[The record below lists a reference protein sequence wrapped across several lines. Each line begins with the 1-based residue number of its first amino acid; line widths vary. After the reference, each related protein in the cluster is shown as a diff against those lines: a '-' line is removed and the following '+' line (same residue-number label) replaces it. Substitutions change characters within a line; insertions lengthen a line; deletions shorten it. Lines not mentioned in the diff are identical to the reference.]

1 MDAALI
7 SLVLTGVITIV
18 LLGGLWVSL
27 SLLAVGLVGMLLYTS
42 APAGTVMAT
51 TIWGASGNWALT
63 SLPLFIW
70 MAEILFRTRLSEDMF
85 RGLAPWM
92 TGLPGRLMHVN
103 VVGCAIF
110 SAVSGSNAATC
121 ATIAKISLPELLRRG
136 YDEKMTV
143 GSLTASGTL
152 GILIP
157 PSILMI
163 VYGFIAEVSIAR
175 LFIAG
180 IIPGIVISALF
191 MGYVI
196 YWAWRYPHLTPPS
209 EPHEASM
216 TFRQRLW
223 ASRRLI
229 PITALIVLVMGTIYG
244 GIATPTEA
252 ATIGVLGAL
261 GLCWIYR
268 TLTWSSFVESLIGT
282 TQTSCMIAFI
292 LAGASFLTI
301 ALGYTGVPKAAAAL
315 ITSQQLGIYGL
326 LTALTILYVI
336 LGFALDGISMVVL
349 TSSVVQ
355 PMIRQAGIDPVWF
368 GIYITLLVQVAELT
382 PPVGFPMFVMQQ
394 MTGRSLTYVARASL
408 PFFWLLLIGTA
419 VIVVWPA
426 LVTWLPDRMLNP

>member
-1 MDAALI
+1 MDAAVI
-7 SLVLTGVITIV
+7 SVVLTIVITV
-18 LLGGLWVSL
+18 LLLGGLWVSL
-27 SLLAVGLVGMLLYTS
+27 SLLAVGLVGMVLYTS

-70 MAEILFRTRLSEDMF
+70 MAEILFRTRLSDDMF
-85 RGLAPWM
+85 RGLAPWVA
-92 TGLPGRLMHVN
+92 GLPGRLMHVN
-103 VVGCAIF
+103 VVGCAVF

-121 ATIAKISLPELLRRG
+121 ATIAKISLPELLKRG
-136 YDEKMTV
+136 YDEKMTI

-180 IIPGIVISALF
+180 VIPGIVISALF
-191 MGYVI
+191 MGYVV
-196 YWAWRYPHLTPPS
+196 YWAWRYPNLTPPNDI
-209 EPHEASM
+209 SM
-216 TFRQRLW
+216 TFRERMW

-229 PITALIVLVMGTIYG
+229 PITGLIVLVMGTIYG
-244 GIATPTEA
+244 GVATPTEA

-261 GLCWIYR
+261 GLSYIYG
-268 TLTWSSFVESLIGT
+268 TLTWSSFVDSLIGS

-315 ITSQQLGIYGL
+315 ITSQQLGVYGL
-326 LTALTILYVI
+326 LTALTILYVV

-408 PFFWLLLIGTA
+408 PFFWLLLAGTA
-419 VIVVWPA
+419 IIVVWPD